1 MPKDM
6 RTCYLTMAA
15 ATIVILCSLIIIL
28 TQKTI
33 NARLIPIPQQV
44 PFIME
49 QLADIKRVEKIEK
62 EMKELRGALSD
73 MNERINNDN
82 KYDERLSR
90 EKLEEISALW
100 SKLNE
105 INNRLPPINYYD
117 GESSR
122 RSRELFG
129 K

>member
-1 MPKDM
+1 M
-6 RTCYLTMAA
+6 
-15 ATIVILCSLIIIL
+15 ILCSLIIIL
-28 TQKTI
+28 TPKAI
-33 NARLIPIPQQV
+33 SAGLIPIPQPV
-44 PFIME
+44 PFSME
-49 QLADIKRVEKIEK
+49 QLADLKRVEKLEK
-62 EMKELRGALSD
+62 EMKELRGALSA